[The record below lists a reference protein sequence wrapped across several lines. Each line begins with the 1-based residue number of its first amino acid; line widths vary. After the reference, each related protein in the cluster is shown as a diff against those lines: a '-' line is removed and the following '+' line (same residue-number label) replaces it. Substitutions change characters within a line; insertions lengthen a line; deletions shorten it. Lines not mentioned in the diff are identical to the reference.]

1 MGSILNVNIYGLK
14 ARINCLGSE
23 EKEDVAR
30 LLSLFLKDE
39 TEEAEVILDFRKKET
54 GQEIGCLLFPH
65 LARKGIWAMHS
76 GGFHFHGG
84 HLTTGPSDCG
94 KSTFSHMAMKNGF
107 DLLSDDITLLRE
119 TPDGVEMLPFYSTM
133 YMKSGTI
140 SPERER
146 YKPAT
151 LKFLILPKVI
161 TPATIYVKDV
171 IPAKAGIQNRLG
183 CRIESGMTYDMF
195 NCRSNKNGSIFL
207 NKVKKKIDLL
217 RKLVPQFLWSYNR
230 DEQKRQKRFLEMM
243 CHYPAYEVYW
253 GSGLFHDHT
262 LFRMI
267 LDEIVQSEG

>member
-14 ARINCLGSE
+14 ARINCFGLE
-23 EKEDVAR
+23 EKEEIAR
-30 LLSLFLKDE
+30 LLSMFLRKEKQE
-39 TEEAEVILDFRKKET
+39 TEVTLKFKKKET
-54 GQEIGCLLFPH
+54 PQEIGGLLFPH

-84 HLTTGPSDCG
+84 HLTVGPSDCG
-94 KSTFSHMAMKNGF
+94 KSTFSHMAMKNGL

-119 TPDGVEMLPFYSTM
+119 TPDGFEMLPFYSTM
-133 YMKSGTI
+133 YLKNGTI

-146 YKPAT
+146 YKPAV
-151 LKFLILPKVI
+151 LRCLLLP
-161 TPATIYVKDV
+161 
-171 IPAKAGIQNRLG
+171 
-183 CRIESGMTYDMF
+183 
-195 NCRSNKNGSIFL
+195 RSNNRSISL
-207 NKVKKKIDLL
+207 KKVKKRIDLL

-230 DEQKRQKRFLEMM
+230 DEQKRQKRFLEKM

-262 LFRMI
+262 LFKRI